1 MYVYWFY
8 GKITDARVKIV
19 TFFFLGGGILE
30 YKTIILRDSRIHVI

>member
-19 TFFFLGGGILE
+19 TFFLGGGYLNTRQL
-30 YKTIILRDSRIHVI
+30 YYVIQESM

>member
-19 TFFFLGGGILE
+19 TFFGGGILE

>member
-19 TFFFLGGGILE
+19 TFFLGGGILE

>member
-19 TFFFLGGGILE
+19 TFFLGGGGYLNTRQLYYAIQE
-30 YKTIILRDSRIHVI
+30 SM